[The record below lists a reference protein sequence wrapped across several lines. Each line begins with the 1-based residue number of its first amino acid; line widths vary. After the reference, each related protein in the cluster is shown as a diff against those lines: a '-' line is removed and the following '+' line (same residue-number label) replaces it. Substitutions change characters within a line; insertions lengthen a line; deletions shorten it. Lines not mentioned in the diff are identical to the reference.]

1 MPKFKKLTNYL
12 LIAIIF
18 LLPLQ
23 TRYIW
28 RAGMLN
34 EGPWEYS
41 TIALYGTDILIL
53 LTLLMALIVDFAT
66 NKENFKNRKYWLA
79 ILGLGIVSCLS
90 LFLAGE
96 KTLVLYGLAKLAVGV
111 ALFWLI
117 YTSSL
122 SWKKIMAVFLVMVAL
137 QGTFAVWQF
146 SQQATPANKWL
157 GLAAH
162 APADLGAS
170 VVEITSP
177 AGYSERWL
185 RAYGSLDHPNMLGG
199 FLAIGLLAAI
209 WLLINTERG
218 PRQRIKELALSL
230 VIILG
235 TAGLFFSFSRASV
248 LAYGLGLAI
257 LFITHFKKWPRLLLS
272 LFLIVAVSGVLVWQY
287 GYLYVSRAQNIAV
300 SNVDKRLEA
309 KSLSE
314 RAEYLEQAKIL
325 IKRHPLLGVGL
336 GNFGVAVSAT
346 INPKQISYY
355 YQPVH
360 NVFYL
365 VASEAGL
372 AGLILFILF
381 LSFLIIDVFKVARA
395 NSLPLAL
402 LGALIVIMA
411 FDHWLWSLHFGVVFY
426 WLVAGLIF
434 KIKTCEFLSRT
445 SELPLGSERDPGSK
459 NKKTQPLII

>member
-1 MPKFKKLTNYL
+1 MSEKLKKLANRSLL
-12 LIAIIF
+12 LIVF

-23 TRYIW
+23 TRYIY
-28 RAGMLN
+28 RLGLLN
-34 EGPWEYS
+34 NGPWEYA
-41 TIALYGTDILIL
+41 TIALYGLDILIL
-53 LTLLMALIVDFAT
+53 LALLIALIIDFVD
-66 NKENFKNRKYWLA
+66 NKDNFKNKKYWLA

-96 KTLVLYGLAKLAVGV
+96 KTIALYGLGKLAVG
-111 ALFWLI
+111 ASLFWLV
-117 YTSSL
+117 YTSAL
-122 SWKKIMAVFLVMVAL
+122 SGKKIISALLIMAAPQGAL
-137 QGTFAVWQF
+137 AFGQF

-157 GLAAH
+157 GLASH

-199 FLAIGLLAAI
+199 FLAISLLMAI
-209 WLLINTERG
+209 WLLINTEKK
-218 PRQRIKELALSL
+218 PHQRIQELALSL

-235 TAGLFFSFSRASV
+235 TAGLFFSFSRAAV
-248 LAYGLGLAI
+248 LAFSLGLFI
-257 LFITHFKKWPRLLLS
+257 LFITQLKKWPRLLLS
-272 LFLIVAVSGVLVWQY
+272 LFLVAMVSGVLAYQY
-287 GYLYVSRAQNIAV
+287 GYLYVSRAANIAV

-314 RAEYLEQAKIL
+314 RAEYLEQAKTL
-325 IKRHPLLGVGL
+325 IKTHPLLGVGL
-336 GNFGVAVSAT
+336 GNFGVAVAQT
-346 INPKQISYY
+346 INKNQISYY

-372 AGLILFILF
+372 AGLLMFIL
-381 LSFLIIDVFKVARA
+381 LLGFLIIDALKIIRA

-402 LGALIVIMA
+402 LGALIIIMA
-411 FDHWLWSLHFGVVFY
+411 FDHWLWSLHFGILFY
-426 WLVAGLIF
+426 WLVLGLVF
-434 KIKTCEFLSRT
+434 KMIL
-445 SELPLGSERDPGSK
+445 D
-459 NKKTQPLII
+459 NKKIQ